1 MNFDEFLSQLAVLE
15 NIIDQ
20 NSDCAV
26 VCSGDFNADIARDCK
41 SHSRLLN
48 SYRDHSIMYY
58 VILVNVSQS

>member
-48 SYRDHSIMYY
+48 SYRDHSIG
-58 VILVNVSQS
+58 